1 MSSIRPDPAVWETVT
16 QPSGKVQYRCRVCQD
31 RNTRDAHRLARHEE
45 SATHQ
50 EALQRRARSPS
61 PPADLPPTSHSPN
74 ELPFGAFTEDAT
86 RALLESL
93 AAPAAYEE
101 IPAADWPE
109 PSNAHTPPR
118 QLLDWGLGEPTELQ
132 PSLEARAAGEI
143 AKQLLEFQQMD
154 APSDDELQERSD
166 EEDEEAQ
173 DPTVTVDNGDEEDWF
188 PWTDRITCT
197 LDILMHLPRSVFS
210 HRQLELFLWL
220 LKVNNVEDV
229 PTVKSMQEL
238 NVMLQQICG
247 IETIEYNG
255 ALGHRYHVNNLSQII
270 SQEMSNPRVRPH
282 LEFYPEDTAKL
293 LQEARQGKRWL
304 EEIPFSQTTPMARID
319 LQDYYIHEPAMLK
332 DGTYCIPI
340 RWFIRDKVLVA
351 KCWDL
356 CVVTADTGESWR
368 VVKRE
373 REVAQGQFLKNWT
386 ELQVDYHLYGV
397 PSPTQIKDIQDPV
410 SGALVPWDLTDPAL
424 GNTWRAKANGGRVL
438 AFPIWLYC
446 DDTSGNLG
454 ASRAEAQKEYN
465 VHFLSTSNI
474 APPLEMLDG
483 VVDQLETAQ
492 KEGIWAWDVQEK
504 ELVLLIPSVL
514 ALLGDNPMQSEFA
527 CHIGLQGKFFCRACW
542 VKGSD
547 SMEDDNGKPSAGRDR
562 DRSGGS
568 DLGTPDGSDAESR
581 AGSDVAE
588 PDAATLE
595 EEHRAEEADAD
606 SASAPRGPQPP
617 STETGTS
624 PDNVASDP
632 NPPGTDTSTL
642 DKTTPGPIP
651 PSTQPPSVDAEN
663 QPKKRG
669 KAKETLEQA
678 MLRVK
683 AFVKIGKLRTKE
695 ETTTK
700 LRTFFQEATTLFT
713 QTKVKNMRTA
723 SGIKDTFQ
731 LVFLEKLFDSY
742 KKKRGVPAR
751 QAALDEAIQQL
762 PAEITSPVWRLHGL
776 DPHCDTPVEILHV
789 VLLGFVKYMW
799 RDLVQNQLFKKDEL
813 KKLLET
819 RLNSVDVTGLGISPL
834 AGHTLV
840 QYAGSLVGRDFRAI
854 AQVAPF
860 VLYDLVSKDCLE
872 TWVALS
878 KLVPL
883 IWQPSIKDID
893 AHSVRAPSFVSLSLT
908 ILQALLAAEINHF
921 LACAAHWTT
930 RWFNKPKFH
939 ILLHLPDHI
948 RRFGPASL
956 FATEAFESFNAI
968 IRAKSVHSNRH
979 APSRDIARAFAQGN
993 RIRHLLSGGHFMR
1006 PSLILANPPSAP
1018 AAPGNPAA
1026 SVGPVAAAASASGAR
1041 APPLTAKSP
1050 RLRLTAN
1057 RVLSKNQ
1064 NDWVQAGVG
1073 PMSLV
1078 SSPNT
1083 VTQYLG
1089 LGEKKK
1095 GSHGICISDH
1105 KPARPFTSTLTGVK
1119 LPQSLPSHTARPIL
1133 LKTNSEMYL
1142 DNGDHCPLD
1151 TFVIAKQT
1159 NSSTFVGRVKEILQ
1173 IEGSPED
1180 LSCRA
1185 SAVLVQFTNVG
1196 DDGDALYG
1204 MPPLDLQ
1211 DFATRE
1217 YSRILLTNTRIFAIN
1232 IRANA
1237 NISFQSLTN
1246 IHIREYVFVLHSSAT
1261 LDEVNVQHNCA
1272 AHNCAD
1278 TGTRQ
1283 VYQERVKTTH
1293 TQPWIA
1299 HSGLPT
1305 DLLLNTG
1312 QMRDAV
1318 HLQQYR
1324 IDSPVLDEETM
1335 DSIIDLSLD
1344 EEEGH
1349 GRGEEV
1355 EDVAVVR
1362 APVQTRW
1369 GMTKDCQ
1376 GQQKAKDAESQ
1387 EEGAR
1392 GGRADG
1398 DGGVE
1403 KEWCC
1408 LLRRGWPSCVGKGCR
1423 RNSEC
1428 WVLNPIYH
1436 HHISMDIED
1445 DTDPQ
1450 KTSHILHA
1458 KRIRIDDERTWLSPW
1473 DLSRAPGMQQVDAG
1487 WTLVG
1492 VGGQMHR
1499 RLVLRWFVH
1508 ELGQ

>member
-1 MSSIRPDPAVWETVT
+1 
-16 QPSGKVQYRCRVCQD
+16 
-31 RNTRDAHRLARHEE
+31 
-45 SATHQ
+45 
-50 EALQRRARSPS
+50 
-61 PPADLPPTSHSPN
+61 
-74 ELPFGAFTEDAT
+74 
-86 RALLESL
+86 
-93 AAPAAYEE
+93 
-101 IPAADWPE
+101 
-109 PSNAHTPPR
+109 
-118 QLLDWGLGEPTELQ
+118 
-132 PSLEARAAGEI
+132 
-143 AKQLLEFQQMD
+143 
-154 APSDDELQERSD
+154 
-166 EEDEEAQ
+166 
-173 DPTVTVDNGDEEDWF
+173 
-188 PWTDRITCT
+188 
-197 LDILMHLPRSVFS
+197 
-210 HRQLELFLWL
+210 
-220 LKVNNVEDV
+220 
-229 PTVKSMQEL
+229 
-238 NVMLQQICG
+238 
-247 IETIEYNG
+247 
-255 ALGHRYHVNNLSQII
+255 
-270 SQEMSNPRVRPH
+270 EMSNPRVCPH

-332 DGTYCIPI
+332 DGTYCVPI

-373 REVAQGQFLKNWT
+373 HEVAQGQFLKNWT

-397 PSPTQIKDIQDPV
+397 PSPTRIKDIQDPI
-410 SGALVPWDLTDPAL
+410 SAGALVPWDLTDPAL
-424 GNTWRAKANGGRVL
+424 GNTWRAKANGARVL

-446 DDTSGNLG
+446 DDTSGNLSKQWNEHNSFLFTPAG
-454 ASRAEAQKEYN
+454 LPRAEAQKEYN

-527 CHIGLQGKFFCRACW
+527 CHIGLQGKLFCRACW

-547 SMEDDNGKPSAGRDR
+547 SMEDDDGKPSAGRDR

-581 AGSDVAE
+581 AGSD
-588 PDAATLE
+588 
-595 EEHRAEEADAD
+595 
-606 SASAPRGPQPP
+606 
-617 STETGTS
+617 
-624 PDNVASDP
+624 
-632 NPPGTDTSTL
+632 
-642 DKTTPGPIP
+642 
-651 PSTQPPSVDAEN
+651 
-663 QPKKRG
+663 PKKRG

-789 VLLGFVKYMW
+789 VLLGFVKYTW
-799 RDLVQNQLFKKDEL
+799 RDLVQNQLFKKDKL

-860 VLYDLVSKDCLE
+860 VVYDLVSKDCLE

-893 AHSVRAPSFVSLSLT
+893 AHS
-908 ILQALLAAEINHF
+908 ALLAAEINHF
-921 LACAAHWTT
+921 LACAARWTT
-930 RWFNKPKFH
+930 RWFDKPKFH

-968 IRAKSVHSNRH
+968 IRAESVHSNRH

-1006 PSLILANPPSAP
+1006 PSLILANPPSTP

-1026 SVGPVAAAASASGAR
+1026 SADPAAAAASAS
-1041 APPLTAKSP
+1041 
-1050 RLRLTAN
+1050 
-1057 RVLSKNQ
+1057 VLSKNQ

-1095 GSHGICISDH
+1095 ASHGICISDH
-1105 KPARPFTSTLTGVK
+1105 QPARPFTSTLTGVK
-1119 LPQSLPSHTARPIL
+1119 LPQSLPSHTTRPTL

-1173 IEGSPED
+1173 IKGSPED
-1180 LSCRA
+1180 LSRRA
-1185 SAVLVQFTNVG
+1185 SAVLVQFANVG

-1211 DFATRE
+1211 DRWV
-1217 YSRILLTNTRIFAIN
+1217 LLSMKDVLCTV
-1232 IRANA
+1232 NA
-1237 NISFQSLTN
+1237 
-1246 IHIREYVFVLHSSAT
+1246 
-1261 LDEVNVQHNCA
+1261 QHNCA
-1272 AHNCAD
+1272 AHNCTD
-1278 TGTRQ
+1278 TGTRL

-1335 DSIIDLSLD
+1335 DGIIDLSLVN
-1344 EEEGH
+1344 EREQNKTGKTTRGTSLPRARGRGRGTRPGRGGRGR
-1349 GRGEEV
+1349 GRGEGASP
-1355 EDVAVVR
+1355 D
-1362 APVQTRW
+1362 PV
-1369 GMTKDCQ
+1369 GEGQ
-1376 GQQKAKDAESQ
+1376 GLLGAAEGQ
-1387 EEGAR
+1387 GR
-1392 GGRADG
+1392 GE
-1398 DGGVE
+1398 GGVVNGMM
-1403 KEWCC
+1403 
-1408 LLRRGWPSCVGKGCR
+1408 LPATL
-1423 RNSEC
+1423 
-1428 WVLNPIYH
+1428 
-1436 HHISMDIED
+1436 
-1445 DTDPQ
+1445 
-1450 KTSHILHA
+1450 
-1458 KRIRIDDERTWLSPW
+1458 KRCTRVRP
-1473 DLSRAPGMQQVDAG
+1473 
-1487 WTLVG
+1487 
-1492 VGGQMHR
+1492 
-1499 RLVLRWFVH
+1499 
-1508 ELGQ
+1508 